1 MTTYINNRLRQPPPP
16 AAGNSPQQAAAEGS
30 DLILWAAAQNQAIS
44 KLQILTTMAK
54 QVNDQ
59 Q

>member
-1 MTTYINNRLRQPPPP
+1 MTTYINNRLRQPAPP
-16 AAGNSPQQAAAEGS
+16 AAGHAPQQAAAEGS

-44 KLQILTTMAK
+44 QLQIYSTMAK